1 MNKRLDLLKESEFKL
16 LIKYMIPAISGML
29 GLSVCIL
36 FDTMFIGR
44 SMGDLGLAS
53 LNIAL
58 PAYNLFNGIGL
69 TFGVG
74 GATALAVSIGQNK
87 FHRINRIFTTSLIYA
102 LTLALCINILQFLFI
117 DKIVYMLGASEVTFT
132 YAKEYLNVILIFNSI
147 FIISYALP
155 VFIRSD
161 NNPKLVMYAIILGN
175 VTNIILDFIF
185 IFPLDLGMFGAALAT
200 SIAQVINILILL
212 LHFIT
217 KKNTMRF
224 ELKSFRIKGIRR
236 IILNGLPS
244 LVTEFSAGFVIYI
257 FNIMIYKFQGDLGVS
272 AYGIITNISLI
283 FIAVF
288 NGAAQ
293 GVQPL
298 ISINHGANKKE
309 RVDKLLKLARIIV
322 FTFGLVFF
330 ILGLLF
336 PEQLISMFTEDT
348 GVLMSIATKGIHIY
362 FISFLFNGLNI
373 LNMGYLQ
380 AIEKGT
386 EASFI
391 SSLRG
396 LILVIIF
403 LITLPNLFGVIGVW
417 LTIPIAEIITL
428 VIFYVILA
436 LKNKKYLNK
445 LLKS

>member
-1 MNKRLDLLKESEFKL
+1 MSKKIDLLKENEFKL
-16 LIKYMIPAISGML
+16 LLKYMIPAIGGML
-29 GLSVCIL
+29 GLAVCIL

-44 SMGDLGLAS
+44 SMGDLGLAA

-87 FHRINRIFTTSLIYA
+87 LHRINRIFTTSLIGA
-102 LTLALCINILQFLFI
+102 ITIALCINILQFLFI
-117 DKIVYMLGASEVTFT
+117 DNIVYMLGASEVTFA
-132 YAKEYLNVILIFNSI
+132 YAKEYLNIILMLNSI
-147 FIISYALP
+147 FIISYTLP

-161 NNPKLVMYAIILGN
+161 NNPKLAMYAIIFSN
-175 VTNIILDFIF
+175 ITNIILDFIF
-185 IFPLDLGMFGAALAT
+185 IFPLGMGMFGAALAT
-200 SIAQVINILILL
+200 ALAQVVNILILS

-217 KKNTMRF
+217 KKNTMKF
-224 ELKSFRIKGIRR
+224 ELKSFRLEGITR

-244 LVTEFSAGFVIYI
+244 LVTEFSAGFVIFI
-257 FNIMIYKFQGDLGVS
+257 FNIVIYKFQGDLGVS

-298 ISINHGANKKE
+298 ISINHGAKKKE
-309 RVDKLLKLARIIV
+309 RVDTLLKLARITV
-322 FTFGLVFF
+322 FAF
-330 ILGLLF
+330 GLLF
-336 PEQLISMFTEDT
+336 FTLGIVFPKQLISIFTEDT
-348 GVLMSIATKGIHIY
+348 KELMTIATKGIHIY
-362 FISFLFNGLNI
+362 FIAFLFNGLNI
-373 LNMGYLQ
+373 VNVGYLQ

-386 EASFI
+386 QAAFV

-396 LILVIIF
+396 LILVIIL
-403 LITLPNLFGVIGVW
+403 LITLPNFFGVTGVW
-417 LTIPIAEIITL
+417 ATIPISEIITVSL
-428 VIFYVILA
+428 FYIILSIKKQ
-436 LKNKKYLNK
+436 KNL
-445 LLKS
+445 